1 MKLSVCI
8 QAYNHGQYIA
18 QALDSVL
25 MQRTAFEFEIIVGED
40 DSSDGTREIVCAYQ
54 RRFPERIR
62 LFLNSRENVICVN
75 GRPTGRWNFM
85 NNLQHAQGE
94 YIALLD
100 GDDYWTSPEKLQRQV
115 EFLDLHPECSS
126 CGHRAR
132 MTFEDG
138 RDHDRIFSEVPSG
151 RLGIARLLEGNPL
164 PTCSTVFRREA
175 VLPLPEWFVEAPA
188 ADYCIH
194 VLCARAG
201 DIMLLDDVMGVY
213 RIHARGAWSGLQ
225 PIEQIQST
233 IQLMGIFRRALGRRW
248 ESTIARQIS
257 TLYLAASREY
267 ESRQQYRNAR
277 KAMLDAFRRGS
288 VRYSL
293 RRLELRRLLSILFPY
308 VTGVYRSLRFESQA
322 RSVTPTRMTCSGQL
336 LPVSPSPLP
345 EP

>member
-62 LFLNSRENVICVN
+62 LFLNSRENVIRIN

-85 NNLQHAQGE
+85 NNLQHARGE

-115 EFLDLHPECSS
+115 ALLDQHPEYSS

-132 MTFEDG
+132 MIFEDG
-138 RDHDRIFSEVPSG
+138 RGEERIFSEAPAG
-151 RLGIARLLEGNPL
+151 RIGLARLLEGNPL
-164 PTCSTVFRREA
+164 PTCSTVFRREV

-201 DIMLLDDVMGVY
+201 EIMLLDDVMGVY
-213 RIHARGAWSGLQ
+213 RIHDGGVWSGLP
-225 PIEQIQST
+225 PIERIELSIQT
-233 IQLMGIFRRALGRRW
+233 MELFRRVLDKKW
-248 ESTIARQIS
+248 QPTIARQIS
-257 TLYLAASREY
+257 EMYLMAAREY
-267 ESRQQYRNAR
+267 ESMQQYRNAQ
-277 KAMLDAFRRGS
+277 KARLDAFRRGS
-288 VRYSL
+288 VRYCL
-293 RRLELRRLLSILFPY
+293 RRLSRLRWRRLLSLSFPR
-308 VTGVYRSLRFESQA
+308 VAEVYRSL
-322 RSVTPTRMTCSGQL
+322 
-336 LPVSPSPLP
+336 
-345 EP
+345 

>member
-62 LFLNSRENVICVN
+62 LFLNSRENVIRIN
-75 GRPTGRWNFM
+75 GRPTGRWNLM
-85 NNLQHAQGE
+85 NNLQHARGE

-115 EFLDLHPECSS
+115 ALLDQHPEYSS

-132 MTFEDG
+132 MIFEDG
-138 RDHDRIFSEVPSG
+138 RERDRIFSEVPSG
-151 RLGIARLLEGNPL
+151 RLGLARLLEGNPL
-164 PTCSTVFRREA
+164 PTGSTVFRRNA

-194 VLCARAG
+194 VLCAKTG
-201 DIMLLDDVMGVY
+201 DIMLFDDVWSVY
-213 RIHARGAWSGLQ
+213 RIHDGGVWSGLS
-225 PIEQIQST
+225 PIERIELSIQT
-233 IQLMGIFRRALGRRW
+233 MEIFRRALDKKW
-248 ESTIARQIS
+248 EPTIARQIS
-257 TLYLAASREY
+257 EMYLAASREH
-267 ESRQQYRNAR
+267 ESMQQYRNAR
-277 KAMLDAFRRGS
+277 KAMLDTFRHGS

-293 RRLELRRLLSILFPY
+293 RRLEWRRLLSILFPY

-322 RSVTPTRMTCSGQL
+322 RSLNRTRKN
-336 LPVSPSPLP
+336 
-345 EP
+345 